1 MMTTPLNQP
10 LKTSTTST
18 RGVRVVVLEGD
29 LDGTSAG
36 LAQSAVSGAVQS
48 SDNVVVDLSGVHYM
62 SSAGLRVMLLL
73 YREAQC
79 CGARVAVVGLSSELA
94 LLMKA
99 TGFLGFFHVA
109 DSTEAGIELLCS
121 EAAW

>member
-1 MMTTPLNQP
+1 MTQP
-10 LKTSTTST
+10 LKTNTTST

-29 LDGTSAG
+29 LDGGSAG

-48 SDNVVVDLSGVHYM
+48 SNNVVVDLSGVHYM

-79 CGARVAVVGLSSELA
+79 CGARVAVVGLSDELK
-94 LLMKA
+94 LLMRA

-109 DSTEAGIELLCS
+109 ESTDAGIALLCS

>member
-1 MMTTPLNQP
+1 
-10 LKTSTTST
+10 
-18 RGVRVVVLEGD
+18 VLEGD
-29 LDGTSAG
+29 LDGGSAG

-48 SDNVVVDLSGVHYM
+48 SNNVVVDLSGVHYM

-79 CGARVAVVGLSSELA
+79 CGARVAVVGLSDELK
-94 LLMKA
+94 LLMRA

-109 DSTEAGIELLCS
+109 ESTDAGIALLCS